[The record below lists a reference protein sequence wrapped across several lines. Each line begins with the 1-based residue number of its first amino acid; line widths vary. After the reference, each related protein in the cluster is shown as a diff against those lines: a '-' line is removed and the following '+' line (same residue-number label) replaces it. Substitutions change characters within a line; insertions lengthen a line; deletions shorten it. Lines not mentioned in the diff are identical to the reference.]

1 MKAINKI
8 VYKNKTYIKKNKK
21 VNSKIFNIGNSKTI
35 KLIDMINFLEKSFK
49 TKAKKK
55 FISMQPGEMLDTLS
69 NSKKLKNNF
78 KVKFSTSF
86 HEGMKNF
93 YNWYI
98 NYSK

>member
-1 MKAINKI
+1 
-8 VYKNKTYIKKNKK
+8 
-21 VNSKIFNIGNSKTI
+21 
-35 KLIDMINFLEKSFK
+35 
-49 TKAKKK
+49 
-55 FISMQPGEMLDTLS
+55 MQPGEMLDTLS